1 MFNAAF
7 WWAIAGLALMI
18 SELVVPGL
26 VLFFFGIGALVTA
39 LLAWLLPL
47 SLNAQIAI
55 FIVSSLVSLFALRRF
70 LKPIFTGRSTGTS
83 NNEEN
88 AGSLVGQNATVTQ
101 TIEPKKTG
109 RVLLNGTKW
118 KATADETISEGTEV
132 EVIKQDNLTLH
143 VK

>member
-39 LLAWLLPL
+39 LLAWLLPI

-55 FIVSSLVSLFALRRF
+55 FIASSLASLFALRRF
-70 LKPIFTGRSTGTS
+70 LKPIFMGHSSGTS
-83 NNEEN
+83 NDGEN
-88 AGSLVGQNATVTQ
+88 TGSLVGQSATVTQ

-132 EVIKQDNLTLH
+132 EVIEQDNLTLH